1 MIAMR
6 FLDVRIESWVK
17 SFIEDLAEKM
27 GRRMSDV
34 ARDLAWVGI
43 DIEKSGG
50 IKIVGPLGLERPFA
64 SLDLGGSRERLNIWL
79 EEDMIKELKSLFRGN
94 VREAFREALRL
105 GALAVSEEHVK
116 IVGPFGREHPLLTIT
131 HSELKDKRAKEAF
144 KRLKGLK

>member
-1 MIAMR
+1 MK
-6 FLDVRIESWVK
+6 FLDVRIEGWIK
-17 SFIEDLAEKM
+17 SFIEDLAKKT
-27 GRRMSDV
+27 GRKMSDV

-79 EEDMIKELKSLFRGN
+79 EEDMIKELKSLSGGN
-94 VREAFREALRL
+94 VREALREALRL
-105 GALAVSEEHVK
+105 GALAVSGGEHVK
-116 IVGPFGREHPLLTIT
+116 IVGPFGRERPLLTIT
-131 HSELKDKRAKEAF
+131 HSELRDKRAKEAF